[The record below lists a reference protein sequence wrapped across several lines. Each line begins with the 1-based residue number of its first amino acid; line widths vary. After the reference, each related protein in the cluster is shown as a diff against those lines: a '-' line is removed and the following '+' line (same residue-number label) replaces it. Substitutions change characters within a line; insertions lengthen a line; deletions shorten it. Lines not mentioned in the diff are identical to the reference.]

1 MEPWGIIFKRR
12 AEEEQKTYSK
22 GYFPHFKRQSAT
34 ERPGGRRPERGPVD
48 SAKKFSWEPSWENT
62 QEVVLLNQIS
72 VIEANVGREEEDTI
86 SVELFTESLALKMR
100 QYTFSY
106 EHGNTQVKMIQTI
119 ESLPFN
125 THTYTHT
132 ETRTQHVRNTQLKTP
147 VGFSG
152 IFLSHPTW
160 S

>member
-1 MEPWGIIFKRR
+1 M
-12 AEEEQKTYSK
+12 
-22 GYFPHFKRQSAT
+22 
-34 ERPGGRRPERGPVD
+34 
-48 SAKKFSWEPSWENT
+48 
-62 QEVVLLNQIS
+62 LLNQIS

-125 THTYTHT
+125 THTHTHT

>member
-1 MEPWGIIFKRR
+1 M
-12 AEEEQKTYSK
+12 
-22 GYFPHFKRQSAT
+22 
-34 ERPGGRRPERGPVD
+34 
-48 SAKKFSWEPSWENT
+48 
-62 QEVVLLNQIS
+62 LLNQIS

-106 EHGNTQVKMIQTI
+106 EHGNTQIKMIQTI

>member
-1 MEPWGIIFKRR
+1 M
-12 AEEEQKTYSK
+12 
-22 GYFPHFKRQSAT
+22 
-34 ERPGGRRPERGPVD
+34 
-48 SAKKFSWEPSWENT
+48 
-62 QEVVLLNQIS
+62 LLNQIS

-106 EHGNTQVKMIQTI
+106 EHGNTQIKMIQTI

-125 THTYTHT
+125 THTHTHT

>member
-1 MEPWGIIFKRR
+1 M
-12 AEEEQKTYSK
+12 
-22 GYFPHFKRQSAT
+22 
-34 ERPGGRRPERGPVD
+34 
-48 SAKKFSWEPSWENT
+48 
-62 QEVVLLNQIS
+62 LLSQIS

-106 EHGNTQVKMIQTI
+106 EHGNTQIKMIQTI

-125 THTYTHT
+125 THTHTHRDTHT
-132 ETRTQHVRNTQLKTP
+132 ERHTHRETRTQHVRNTQLKTP

>member
-1 MEPWGIIFKRR
+1 M
-12 AEEEQKTYSK
+12 
-22 GYFPHFKRQSAT
+22 
-34 ERPGGRRPERGPVD
+34 
-48 SAKKFSWEPSWENT
+48 
-62 QEVVLLNQIS
+62 LLSQIS

-106 EHGNTQVKMIQTI
+106 EHGNTQIKMIQTI

-125 THTYTHT
+125 THTHTQRHTHT

>member
-1 MEPWGIIFKRR
+1 M
-12 AEEEQKTYSK
+12 
-22 GYFPHFKRQSAT
+22 
-34 ERPGGRRPERGPVD
+34 
-48 SAKKFSWEPSWENT
+48 
-62 QEVVLLNQIS
+62 LLNQIS

-125 THTYTHT
+125 THTHTHRDPHT
-132 ETRTQHVRNTQLKTP
+132 TCKKHTT
-147 VGFSG
+147 
-152 IFLSHPTW
+152 
-160 S
+160 